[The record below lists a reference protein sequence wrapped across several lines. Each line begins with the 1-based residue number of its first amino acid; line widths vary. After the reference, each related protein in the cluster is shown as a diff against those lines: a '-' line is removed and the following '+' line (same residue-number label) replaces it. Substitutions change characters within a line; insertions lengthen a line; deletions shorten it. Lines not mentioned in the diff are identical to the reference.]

1 MAEPTCSTQP
11 RSTGFI
17 HLQQMISGYPA
28 WTGLWCVLRQH
39 HLRCWTY
46 PEDVGRQLPVKT
58 VDLTKE
64 MSVENAPRLT
74 MRRPNTLLIKDHET
88 DSEFFVSFESKEERE
103 KWATV
108 LRQAIVDLKVWK
120 ESSNYIIQKQSSKFY
135 NENDFDA
142 LSGYSPYKRNNP
154 LSQYKHTAET
164 TVL

>member
-1 MAEPTCSTQP
+1 
-11 RSTGFI
+11 
-17 HLQQMISGYPA
+17 
-28 WTGLWCVLRQH
+28 
-39 HLRCWTY
+39 
-46 PEDVGRQLPVKT
+46 
-58 VDLTKE
+58 

-135 NENDFDA
+135 NENDFDG
-142 LSGYSPYKRNNP
+142 LSGYSPYKHNNP